1 MTHEPQ
7 PTQPDRNAA
16 DSAQHHPPA
25 AAWRRLL
32 SGAWHLFGKWSER
45 IGSAMERAEKRIME
59 NFRVPPGG
67 G

>member
-1 MTHEPQ
+1 MTHK
-7 PTQPDRNAA
+7 TQPAHPDPDAV
-16 DSAQHHPPA
+16 DSAQHHPPV

-32 SGAWHLFGKWSER
+32 RGAWHLLCKWSES
-45 IGSAMERAEKRIME
+45 IGPAMERAEKRIME